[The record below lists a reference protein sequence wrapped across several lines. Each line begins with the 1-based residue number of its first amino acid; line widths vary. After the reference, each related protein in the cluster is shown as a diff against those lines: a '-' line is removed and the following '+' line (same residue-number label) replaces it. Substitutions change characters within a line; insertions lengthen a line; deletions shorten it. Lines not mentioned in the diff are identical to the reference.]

1 MSGQYLLC
9 NPQENESLLGFLR
22 RLATLNAYPETS
34 SFLARLNVRYGRPLI
49 EELQSVSDQLGIPE
63 KELSRLAPSAQP
75 ATPPLDWQFERGH
88 SDPICPICCE
98 EGRPHHVSW
107 RHALVSACHVHG
119 IRLQDSCPVCFEHR
133 SPRNGSLETCSC
145 GHSISKFPQEHA
157 ELHEVAVARLIA
169 GDASG
174 RINGVPGTLASELPV
189 NVGRFVQFLASGF
202 QQNRTGKEG
211 KTATPKT
218 VAETVALL
226 KPVAPLLEN
235 WPHGFRGHVEE
246 RLAAGDQKLNSAP
259 ARLGNWYQRLMSFK
273 EPAYQPYKVCVAEVI
288 AQNFDGTYS
297 GALSA
302 SQPRQ
307 WLTAKEAA
315 SEIGVSSQ
323 RLVEAVSNGQVLGKM
338 ANSGL
343 GHRHT
348 VVFVSEVEKIKANRS
363 LFRDGRLVRDRLGV
377 SRGQFDLLKGADV
390 VKEVLKQ
397 DRPALVDGGFDVSVI
412 DASVEFIRNSAQE
425 RDGDT
430 IAFKDLSLRR
440 TTDRAALVRLFK
452 GIFAGEIRAVVAET
466 GLVLAEFRFL
476 ETDVRRELRSGRHS
490 LDWTAHDVAEITG
503 WKPQCVTHWCKLGLL
518 EARSVP
524 HGRGAVFLISP
535 ASLARFQ
542 GEFVPV
548 ATLAKSR
555 SSSSRKLLAEF
566 AKHGIKTCGAESDG
580 TTSRGHLVRLSDFGC
595 AITALK
601 PSSEPS
607 RS

>member
-1 MSGQYLLC
+1 MSGQFLLC

-22 RLATLNAYPETS
+22 RLASLNAYPETS

-63 KELSRLAPSAQP
+63 KALSQLAPSARP
-75 ATPPLDWQFERGH
+75 ETPPLDWQFERGH

-98 EGRPHHVSW
+98 EGRAYHVSW

-119 IRLQDSCPVCFEHR
+119 VRLQESCPVCFEHR
-133 SPRNGSLETCSC
+133 TPRNGSLETCSC
-145 GHSISKFPQEHA
+145 GHSISKFPKENA

-169 GDASG
+169 GDTSRG
-174 RINGVPGTLASELPV
+174 IKGVPGTLVSELPV

-218 VAETVALL
+218 VTETVTLL

-235 WPHGFRGHVEE
+235 WPHGFKGHVEE
-246 RLAAGDQKLNSAP
+246 RLASGDQNLNSAP

-273 EPAYQPYKVCVAEVI
+273 EPAYQPYKDCVADVI
-288 AQNFDGTYS
+288 AQNFNGTYS
-297 GALSA
+297 GTLSA

-323 RLVEAVSNGQVLGKM
+323 RLVEAVSSGQVLGKM

-348 VVFVSEVEKIKANRS
+348 VVSASEVEEIKANRS
-363 LFRDGRLVRDRLGV
+363 LFRDGKLVRDRLGV
-377 SRGQFDLLKGADV
+377 SRGQFNLLKGADV
-390 VKEVLKQ
+390 IKEVLKQ
-397 DRPALVDGGFDVSVI
+397 ERPPLVDGGFDVSVI

-440 TTDRAALVRLFK
+440 TTDRAALTRLFK
-452 GIFAGEIRAVVAET
+452 SIFAGEISAVVAEV
-466 GLVLAEFRFL
+466 GLLLAEFRFL
-476 ETDVRRELRSGRHS
+476 EADIKRELRPGRHS
-490 LDWTAHDVAEITG
+490 LDWTAYDVATITG
-503 WKPQCVTHWCKLGLL
+503 WKHQCVTQWCKLGLL
-518 EARSVP
+518 EARSEP
-524 HGRGAVFLISP
+524 HGRGVGFLISP
-535 ASLARFQ
+535 ASLAKFQ
-542 GEFVPV
+542 GEYVPV

-555 SSSSRKLLAEF
+555 GSSSRKLLAEF
-566 AKHGIKTCGAESDG
+566 EIRGIKTCGSESEG
-580 TTSRGHLVRLSDFGC
+580 STSRGHLVSLADLSLANLGY
-595 AITALK
+595 T
-601 PSSEPS
+601 EP
-607 RS
+607 